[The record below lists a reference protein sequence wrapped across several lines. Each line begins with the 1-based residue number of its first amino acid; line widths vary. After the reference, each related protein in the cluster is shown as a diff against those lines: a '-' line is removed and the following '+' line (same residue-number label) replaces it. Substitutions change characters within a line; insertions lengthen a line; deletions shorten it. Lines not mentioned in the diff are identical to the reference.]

1 MAERFACDPQE
12 AELVA
17 RELTRVRSDMGMSQH
32 PLGSATG
39 TGSPQ
44 IDATLNEF
52 RQAVAETRTG
62 LLTSIERVA
71 GLFAGLAEGTL
82 DLDKAFADGVS
93 ER

>member
-12 AELVA
+12 AERVA
-17 RELTRVRSDMGMSQH
+17 RELTRIRSDMRMSH
-32 PLGSATG
+32 RPIGSATG

-44 IDATLNEF
+44 VDAALDEF

-62 LLTSIERVA
+62 LLTSVEWVS
-71 GLFAGLAEGTL
+71 GLLVSLAEGTL